1 MRRLALAS
9 LLATVACVSTPA
21 EAAPSY
27 FTVAD
32 AVADENAGQIQFAI
46 RRLTAISSTAR
57 VRVTTRNGTATSPGD
72 YSAAAATI
80 TFAPGE
86 SAKVVTITLTDDTIR
101 ETTENFALKI
111 APVYNARIWDDGSAT
126 GTITDKSDSAS
137 APPPIV
143 PTSPPS
149 LSVDDVTIA
158 EGAPIAPVVIR
169 KHGVLNASPSTFTIY
184 TINGTATAP
193 GDYTQVQ
200 TQITMGAAETSTT
213 VNIALADDI
222 APEAQEFFSVQL
234 TPVTNA
240 KLYDGTATVTI
251 TDSDVEPPP
260 VVIPPP
266 IPPVVSTDPIVCA
279 EAVGNCH
286 VGLWRTGNIAEAS
299 TLTWSTTPGTA
310 TAGSD
315 YTAATGTVTFPAG
328 VQAGSFQVPI
338 TNDTADEPDETLS
351 INLTPVTNITL
362 GAVGNLTI
370 VDDDLPPPPPQM
382 QTCPDGSIIPI
393 EDTCP
398 EAPQQQVDIP
408 SPSLAGLALNVNHNY
423 LLDIDPNGG
432 TPPDAG
438 VDPLGAYRQICGD
451 GFLRKMDP
459 ILYPGQEVAGHLHD
473 FSGDKMVDDDSTET
487 SLLNTGE
494 ATCNDQPGTGR
505 ASQNAVYWIT
515 SLLDG
520 VGNVVRPDYN
530 SVYYKRRPDT
540 HVDCGDPA
548 LTTKTGIC
556 IPFPN
561 GLRMI
566 AGSKLVPGQ
575 FTPLN
580 YRTDGG
586 RPVYF
591 NCSGTGAV
599 AGRYANLAS
608 AYAASPIC
616 PTLAVVV
623 DFPDCWDGAYLW
635 KVDRSHM
642 AYAKYDNNG
651 RLKCPTTHKY
661 KIHTVSIHYFY
672 RTDANWPTYK
682 LASDDM
688 EPTQP
693 RGWSLHADAWL
704 VWDERAKQTMTA
716 NCTNRHLNCSGGQL
730 GDGTKFKGAAQPTYG
745 FQNPN
750 RLTPISSLPPEDRP
764 DHTGH

>member
-27 FTVAD
+27 FSITD

-46 RRLTAISSTAR
+46 RRLTAFGSTSRIR
-57 VRVTTRNGTATSPGD
+57 VNTRNGTATSPGD
-72 YSAAAATI
+72 YSAASATL

-86 SAKVVTITLTDDTIR
+86 INKVVTITINNDTIR
-101 ETTENFALKI
+101 EPTESFALKLT
-111 APVYNARIWDDGSAT
+111 PVSNARLWDDGSAT
-126 GTITDKSDSAS
+126 GTITDKSDSA
-137 APPPIV
+137 ATPPPVIPV
-143 PTSPPS
+143 SPPS

-169 KHGVLNASPSTFTIY
+169 KHGAASTLPSTFTVY

-193 GDYTQVQ
+193 GDYTQMQ
-200 TQITMGAAETSTT
+200 TQITLGAAETSTT
-213 VNIALADDI
+213 INIPLADDE
-222 APEAQEFFSVQL
+222 APEATEFFSVQL
-234 TPVTNA
+234 TPVSNA

-251 TDSDVEPPP
+251 TDSDVT
-260 VVIPPP
+260 PPP
-266 IPPVVSTDPIVCA
+266 IDPPPPTSIPSVSLDDRNCA
-279 EAVGNCH
+279 ETGNCT
-286 VGLWRTGNIAEAS
+286 VSLWRSGNIASPS
-299 TLTWSTTPGTA
+299 TVAWSTIAGGTA

-315 YTAATGTVTFPAG
+315 YTASSGTVNFAAG
-328 VQAGSFQVPI
+328 VQMGSFLLPI
-338 TNDTADEPDETLS
+338 ASDTTDEPDETVRVS
-351 INLTPVTNITL
+351 LTPVTNIEI
-362 GAVGNLTI
+362 GPVGQLTI
-370 VDDDLPPPPPQM
+370 LDDDVPPQEP
-382 QTCPDGSIIPI
+382 QP
-393 EDTCP
+393 
-398 EAPQQQVDIP
+398 PQQQVDIP
-408 SPSLAGLALNVNHNY
+408 SPSLSGMALTVNHNY

-432 TPPDAG
+432 TPPDNG
-438 VDPLGAYRQICGD
+438 SDPVGAYRQICGD

-473 FSGDKMVDDDSTET
+473 FSGDKMVDDDSTEQT
-487 SLLNTGE
+487 LLNTGE
-494 ATCNDQPGTGR
+494 STCNDQPGTGR

-520 VGNVVRPDYN
+520 AGNVVRPDYN

-575 FTPLN
+575 YGPLN
-580 YRTDGG
+580 FRTDGG

-591 NCSGTGAV
+591 NCSGGGGAV
-599 AGRYANLAS
+599 SGRYANLEQ
-608 AYAASPIC
+608 AYTTSPIC
-616 PTLAVVV
+616 PVLTVIVT
-623 DFPDCWDGAYLW
+623 FPDCWDGQYLW
-635 KVDRSHM
+635 KTDRTHIV
-642 AYAKYDNNG
+642 YAKYDNNG
-651 RLKCPTTHKY
+651 RLKCPVTHKY
-661 KIHTVSIHYFY
+661 KIHTVEIHYVY
-672 RTDANWPTYK
+672 RTDANYYRYK

-704 VWDERAKQTMTA
+704 VWDERAKQTMSA
-716 NCTNRHLNCSGGQL
+716 NCTDRHLNCSGGQL
-730 GDGTKFKGAAQPTYG
+730 GDGTKFRGAGQPTYG
-745 FQNPN
+745 FTNPN
-750 RLTPISSLPPEDRP
+750 RLTPISSLPPEDQP